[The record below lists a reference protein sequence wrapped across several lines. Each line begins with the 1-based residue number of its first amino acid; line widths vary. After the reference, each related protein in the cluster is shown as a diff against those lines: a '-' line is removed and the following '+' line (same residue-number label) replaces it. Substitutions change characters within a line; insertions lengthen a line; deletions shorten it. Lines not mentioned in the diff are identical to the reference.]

1 MTPTSSSLSVFYFP
15 IVFLFLYIYKHIQ
28 FNTITCKQKG
38 KKVESQVLKL
48 INVSPLFTALPTSSK
63 AAIVEESLRYLL
75 SYRSITFGLFGLD
88 NDRCLILLTGVIAL
102 QHKLWFMFPLRVL
115 RLISYV

>member
-28 FNTITCKQKG
+28 FNTKTCKQKG
-38 KKVESQVLKL
+38 KRVESQVLKL
-48 INVSPLFTALPTSSK
+48 INVSPLFTALPNSSK

-102 QHKLWFMFPLRVL
+102 QHKL
-115 RLISYV
+115 